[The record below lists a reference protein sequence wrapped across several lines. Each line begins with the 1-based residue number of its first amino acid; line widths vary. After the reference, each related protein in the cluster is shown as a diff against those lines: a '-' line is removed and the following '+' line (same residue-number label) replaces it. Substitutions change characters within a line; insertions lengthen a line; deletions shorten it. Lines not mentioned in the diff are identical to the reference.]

1 MPKKR
6 YCTTPSERRV
16 VAYLRPKY
24 HTLFLGYTKFNEFRK
39 CEASKTIIEQ
49 FLSSLSDI
57 EKKRYTE
64 LAQKNS
70 VL

>member
-6 YCTTPSERRV
+6 YCTTPNERRV

-24 HTLFLGYTKFNEFRK
+24 HTLFLGYIKFNEYRK

-49 FLSSLSDI
+49 FLSNLSDSD
-57 EKKRYTE
+57 KKKYSDIATQ
-64 LAQKNS
+64 L
-70 VL
+70 

>member
-49 FLSSLSDI
+49 FLSNLSDI

-64 LAQKNS
+64 LAQEK
-70 VL
+70 

>member
-57 EKKRYTE
+57 DKKRYTE
-64 LAQKNS
+64 LAQEK
-70 VL
+70 